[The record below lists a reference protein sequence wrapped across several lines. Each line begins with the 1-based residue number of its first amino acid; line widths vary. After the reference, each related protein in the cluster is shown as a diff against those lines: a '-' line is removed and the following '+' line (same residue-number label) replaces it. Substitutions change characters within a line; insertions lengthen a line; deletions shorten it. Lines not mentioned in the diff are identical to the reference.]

1 MRALAKLMLMSVV
14 VAAIWLAWAILAPIK
29 PGLHTYVTI
38 KAGSNTRQIG
48 ASLEQAGIIHSRT
61 AFLIFHAFTGRR
73 TLKAGE
79 YEFIKPASLPDVY
92 SRLARGD
99 VFTRT
104 VVIPEGFNIYDIA
117 SALEEAHLCSREDF
131 IREASVDTKLIADL
145 APHAPSLEGFLFPDT
160 YQFGRNQSPQEI
172 AATMVKR
179 FRQEAKLLGLT
190 TNVSRTITMAS
201 FVEKETRLSNERP
214 IVAGVFENRLK
225 MKMALATDPS
235 VIYAAEL
242 AGGWK
247 GVIHQSDLQR
257 ESPYNTYKYAGLPP
271 GPIANPGRDAIAA
284 AMHPAPTPYL
294 YFVADNTGGHNF
306 ARTIDQ
312 HNKNVAAF
320 RKGIAKHMDR

>member
-1 MRALAKLMLMSVV
+1 VRTVAKIVLLAVV
-14 VAAIWLAWAILAPIK
+14 IVTFWLAWAIMAPVK
-29 PGLHTYVTI
+29 PGPQTYVMV
-38 KAGSNTRQIG
+38 KPGSNTRQIG
-48 ASLEQAGIIHSRT
+48 SSLEQAGVIHSRT
-61 AFLIFHAFTGRR
+61 TFLIFHTLTGRR
-73 TLKAGE
+73 ALKAGE
-79 YEFIKPASLPDVY
+79 YEFIKSASLPDVY
-92 SRLARGD
+92 ARLMKGD

-104 VVIPEGFNIYDIA
+104 VVIPEGFNIYEIA
-117 SALEEAHLCSREDF
+117 DALEEAHLCPRKDF
-131 IREASVDTKLIADL
+131 IREATTDTKLIADL
-145 APHAPSLEGFLFPDT
+145 APHAPSLEGYLFPDT

-179 FRQEAKLLGLT
+179 FRQETKLLNLT
-190 TNVSRTITMAS
+190 TDISRTITMAS
-201 FVEKETRLSNERP
+201 FVEKETRLSSERSL
-214 IVAGVFENRLK
+214 VAGVFENRLK
-225 MKMALATDPS
+225 LKIALATDPS

-242 AGGWK
+242 AGVWK

-320 RKGIAKHMDR
+320 RKGIAKHVDR